1 MQAMNPAPNLILIG
15 PMGAGKTSIGRRLAD
30 RFSLRFIDL
39 DREIEI
45 EAGRKIPEIFSVEG
59 EASFRRRERDRLAAS
74 LQNRGILIATGGG
87 AVLNADSRADM
98 RAHGFVVH
106 LHVGIDEQLARLAR
120 DRSRPLLATDDR
132 VEVLR
137 RLAAERGPLYTEIAD
152 LRFEPTG
159 LTLPDACGR
168 LAVLLRDH
176 WHISP
181 HSPTQTAPA

>member
-30 RFSLRFIDL
+30 RFGLRFVDL

-59 EASFRRRERDRLAAS
+59 EASFRRREHDCLAAW
-74 LQNRGILIATGGG
+74 LEKQAVLIATGGG
-87 AVLNADSRADM
+87 VVLDADNRVGI
-98 RAHGFVVH
+98 RNHGFVVH
-106 LHVGIDEQLARLAR
+106 LHIGIDEQLARLAR
-120 DRSRPLLATDDR
+120 DRSRPLLATQDR
-132 VEVLR
+132 SEVLR
-137 RLAAERGPLYTEIAD
+137 RLAAERSPLYAEIAD

-168 LAVLLRDH
+168 LAILLRDR
-176 WHISP
+176 WQIAP
-181 HSPTQTAPA
+181 LSPTHTAPA